1 MEEPGVLK
9 SIGSQRIRY
18 DLATEKQQQKEEELV
33 FAGTQYLPGLRQL
46 GNVLN
51 GD

>member
-1 MEEPGVLK
+1 MLK

-18 DLATEKQQQKEEELV
+18 DLATEEQQKEEELV